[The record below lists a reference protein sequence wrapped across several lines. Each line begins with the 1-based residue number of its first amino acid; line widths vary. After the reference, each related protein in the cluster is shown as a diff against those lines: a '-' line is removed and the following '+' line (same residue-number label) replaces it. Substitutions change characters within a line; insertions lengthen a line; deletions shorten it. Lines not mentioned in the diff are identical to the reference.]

1 MAITPVAAS
10 NTAAVQQNYG
20 KQENTQAEAAAS
32 ENIKG
37 NVALI
42 AKQQLNVQIL
52 EASAKVSLTAGDNSQ
67 SLLFRAAIDR
77 INELLAP
84 EFGANAIQ
92 NAAATQDNSPE
103 ATAGR
108 ILSLSTGFYESYAK
122 QHPGED
128 PEKLAT
134 DFVSLIRGGFEKGY
148 GEAKDILESLQ
159 VFNGEVASGVSKT
172 YELVQKGYDDFLA
185 GKLASINQSNS
196 VALQSDV

>member
-1 MAITPVAAS
+1 MSIAPAAAATS
-10 NTAAVQQNYG
+10 AAVQQNQG
-20 KQENTQAEAAAS
+20 KQENTKAEAASS

-92 NAAATQDNSPE
+92 NAAASQDNSAE

-108 ILSLSTGFYESYAK
+108 ILSMSTGFYEIYAQ

-134 DFVSLIRGGFEKGY
+134 DFVALIRGGFEKGY
-148 GEAKDILESLQ
+148 GEARDILQSLN
-159 VFNGEVASGVSKT
+159 VLSGEVASGISQT

-185 GKLASINQSNS
+185 GKLAAINKPVNTE
-196 VALQSDV
+196 A